1 MVDFSLNNDEVLV
14 KDEVG
19 LILQQIDLLFDTHED
34 EVFGVAF
41 GSNFYDLLWDMS
53 ITAADVAMYTLN
65 LIKANI
71 NLYGWDVDVD
81 AYFLEGTQ
89 SDIMLVKITLSN
101 GMQSFEKTYKVD

>member
-14 KDEVG
+14 NDEVG

-34 EVFGVAF
+34 EVYGEAF

-53 ITAADVAMYTLN
+53 ISAADVAMYTLN
-65 LIKANI
+65 LIKANVK
-71 NLYGWDVDVD
+71 LYGWDVDVD

-89 SDIMLVKITLSN
+89 NDILLVKITLTN
-101 GMQSFEKTYKVD
+101 GMQTIEKTYKVD